1 MLSAPDFQ
9 HKQIVFALLSHGEKL
24 SFKNDNVVIR
34 DESGI
39 KFQSTCYRLFALI
52 IVGHASITT
61 GLIQRANKFGF
72 TIILAGHTL
81 SPYASFHAKAE
92 GNVLLR
98 KKQYCYQSLDIA
110 QHIIHNKIQ
119 NQIEALKKIRKKTPG
134 IKEAIKSLKK
144 YQAKLPDEQFDL
156 KQILGT
162 EGISSRV
169 YFKQMFADYG
179 WKGRRPRVK
188 HDTTNTLL
196 DIGYTLLFNMVESL
210 LNLYGFDLY
219 KGVYHQ
225 EFYQRK
231 SLVCDLV
238 EPLRPIIDYRIR
250 KAHAL
255 GQIREEDFQLIQGQY
270 RLFGENSKPYI
281 AFLLTE
287 LLEHKVEIF
296 AYIQSYYRAFMQ
308 QKPIDRYPV
317 FQYRKGKQK

>member
-1 MLSAPDFQ
+1 
-9 HKQIVFALLSHGEKL
+9 
-24 SFKNDNVVIR
+24 
-34 DESGI
+34 
-39 KFQSTCYRLFALI
+39 
-52 IVGHASITT
+52 
-61 GLIQRANKFGF
+61 
-72 TIILAGHTL
+72 
-81 SPYASFHAKAE
+81 
-92 GNVLLR
+92 
-98 KKQYCYQSLDIA
+98 
-110 QHIIHNKIQ
+110 
-119 NQIEALKKIRKKTPG
+119 
-134 IKEAIKSLKK
+134 
-144 YQAKLPDEQFDL
+144 
-156 KQILGT
+156 
-162 EGISSRV
+162 
-169 YFKQMFADYG
+169 MFAEYD

-238 EPLRPIIDYRIR
+238 EPFRPIIDYRIR

-255 GQIREEDFQLIQGQY
+255 RQIREEDFHQIQGQY

-308 QKPIDRYPV
+308 QKPIDSYPV
-317 FQYRKGKQK
+317 FQFEKGK